1 MSTEKN
7 QIIQDLIEAR
17 AFISSVLNKLEDS
30 VLIDDENPFG
40 IVQEDSV
47 EENLVIADQHLKAV
61 LAVLEKETTPYL

>member
-61 LAVLEKETTPYL
+61 LAVLEKETNPYL